1 MIMYKILHELVCS
14 AHHFDPHVT
23 SIGPKKM
30 TRRWGDSTG
39 ASTGVYPHC
48 FGGKNPPKK
57 YMCLAKLFISS
68 AKSQLTFYS
77 PNLLGAP
84 QIGGQTGRPSN
95 NFPISNHWHLLLWLC
110 SLSCQRVTH
119 EMFLN
124 IYIYNISISDEYGNS
139 CWLIGK
145 IQANFKMMGSEL
157 SQLLSVQRSLGRT
170 SSLYCLSLLSKDV
183 QIICGVPI
191 IVFCFGTKSLAEWCP
206 VNGYKYF
213 HFYIY
218 IHII

>member
-1 MIMYKILHELVCS
+1 
-14 AHHFDPHVT
+14 
-23 SIGPKKM
+23 M

-48 FGGKNPPKK
+48 FGGKNRPKK

-95 NFPISNHWHLLLWLC
+95 NFPISNPWHLLLWLC

-124 IYIYNISISDEYGNS
+124 IYIISRFQMNMETLVD
-139 CWLIGK
+139 WLAKSRQNLKWWGL
-145 IQANFKMMGSEL
+145 NFPSYFLFRDHWGGHHQFTVLVYCPKMSK
-157 SQLLSVQRSLGRT
+157 SSVEFR
-170 SSLYCLSLLSKDV
+170 
-183 QIICGVPI
+183 
-191 IVFCFGTKSLAEWCP
+191 
-206 VNGYKYF
+206 
-213 HFYIY
+213 
-218 IHII
+218 